1 MECKSSSWCPSAR
14 RAKIRKFPDGVQ
26 KLKLVPFGKAGKNW
40 KFPDGVQKLK
50 LVPFGKTSP

>member
-1 MECKSSSWCPSAR
+1 M
-14 RAKIRKFPDGVQ
+14 
-26 KLKLVPFGKAGKNW
+26 LVPFGKAGKNW